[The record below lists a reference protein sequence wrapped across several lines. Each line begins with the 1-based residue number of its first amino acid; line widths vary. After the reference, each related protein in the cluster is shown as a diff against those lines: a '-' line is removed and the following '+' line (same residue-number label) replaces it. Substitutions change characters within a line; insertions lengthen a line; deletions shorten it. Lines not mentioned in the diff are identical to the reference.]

1 MSESK
6 LVTGTIIKALGG
18 FYYVK
23 SPALIYECR
32 ARGVFRKEGITPY
45 VGDRV
50 EIEETEAEKGYVINI
65 LPRKNN
71 LVRPPV
77 ANIDNLLIVVSV
89 EDPRPN
95 PLVIDK
101 LIAVAVYK
109 GIEPIVA
116 ITKTDLASADELLDT
131 YQKAGIKTFCVNSVT
146 GKGVELLKPE
156 FESKITAFTGNS
168 GAGKSSLINALSP
181 KDFELKTGET
191 SKKLGRGRHTTRHV
205 ELFELCGGY
214 LADTPGFSS
223 VDVDSFETILKE
235 ELADCFMEFEKHTKH
250 CKFRDCAHLNE
261 TGCAVRAAV
270 DEGQIAPSRYESY
283 KKMYEDAKKINT
295 WERK

>member
-6 LVTGTIIKALGG
+6 LISGTIIKALGG

-45 VGDRV
+45 VGDNV
-50 EIEETEAEKGYVINI
+50 EIEQTEPGKGYVVNI
-65 LPRKNN
+65 LPRKNS

-77 ANIDNLLIVVSV
+77 ANIDNLLIVASV

-95 PLVIDK
+95 PLIIDK

-109 GIEPIVA
+109 NIEPVIA
-116 ITKTDLASADELLDT
+116 ITKTDLASAEELEAT
-131 YQKAGIKTFCVNSVT
+131 YKKAGIKTFCINSLT
-146 GKGVELLKPE
+146 GEGVEALVPL
-156 FESKITAFTGNS
+156 FAGKITAFTGNS
-168 GAGKSSLINALSP
+168 GAGKSSLINALAP
-181 KDFELKTGET
+181 KAPRLKTGET

-235 ELADCFMEFEKHTKH
+235 ELADCFPEFREHVEH
-250 CKFRDCAHLNE
+250 CKFRDCAHQGE
-261 TGCAVRAAV
+261 TGCAVRKAV
-270 DEGQIAPSRYESY
+270 EDGKIAPSRYESY
-283 KKMYEDAKKINT
+283 KIMYEDAKKINT